1 MQPPPTHTESLN
13 RKLKSRYQLFLLQ
26 EKLYYIHSLEAS
38 SMLKLMAT
46 ILLSV
51 ERGISEEP
59 SVFPALPLNQH
70 DITAQSKAHI
80 PWIEEHSISLLPK
93 LLFQNII
100 FHLLGG
106 ELEGP
111 LKFGS
116 KEKPNLDL
124 MISCLCPLKQQRK
137 YVNSFKIVTRH
148 FR

>member
-1 MQPPPTHTESLN
+1 MCTHMYTSTCMHLYLHELFPPHTTHVHLHVQPPPTHTENLN

-38 SMLKLMAT
+38 STLKLMAT

-70 DITAQSKAHI
+70 DITARSKAHI

-93 LLFQNII
+93 LLFQNSI
-100 FHLLGG
+100 FHLPG
-106 ELEGP
+106 EN
-111 LKFGS
+111 LK
-116 KEKPNLDL
+116 D
-124 MISCLCPLKQQRK
+124 
-137 YVNSFKIVTRH
+137 H
-148 FR
+148 